1 MFLFKYFK
9 SRTNF
14 ICNFIWHFF
23 VHTKKLDANYIQSF
37 HCLATMRTIREARVQ
52 STDLSIKILQITKG
66 TQGVAIPRL
75 FTWPAFKAECNT
87 IRVIFIIQLDMK
99 RHLHPVSLCKSW
111 GRICWAIFLRG
122 HSGQSGWASLFVMLF
137 STRPINSVKFQ
148 NKVKTWWNV
157 QNAFKKFRSK

>member
-1 MFLFKYFK
+1 M
-9 SRTNF
+9 
-14 ICNFIWHFF
+14 
-23 VHTKKLDANYIQSF
+23 
-37 HCLATMRTIREARVQ
+37 ATMRTIRGASVQ

-99 RHLHPVSLCKSW
+99 RHLYPVSLCKSW

-122 HSGQSGWASLFVMLF
+122 HPGQSGWASLFVILF
-137 STRPINSVKFQ
+137 STRPFNLVKFQ
-148 NKVKTWWNV
+148 TM
-157 QNAFKKFRSK
+157 